1 MQNGRDLKQRK
12 RRGNSRYYLY
22 FLVSLLA
29 CFGMIGGVFYAFRH
43 LSIFELKS
51 VSVHG
56 NIAVPDSLILQ
67 KTQKYLGHNLFQISK
82 KAMKQDL
89 LSFSRVKDAKIRKH
103 LMDKI
108 SIQIIERSGM
118 LYVKSFEGN
127 LYPIDEDGIVLSKY
141 GKVYKEDLPIFSSY
155 YPDASFKAGTRLEKA
170 DVLRICKLHKRIMKE
185 APEYLPII
193 SEYFM
198 IDNTIHII
206 DSRYGTCIIPSE
218 DNLATQFKRYQF
230 VQDNGNIG
238 RRSTVDLRFEN
249 QVVVKAGEK

>member
-1 MQNGRDLKQRK
+1 MHNGRDLRQRK

-22 FLVSLLA
+22 FALSLFA
-29 CFGMIGGVFYAFRH
+29 CLGLIGGVFYAFRH

-51 VSVHG
+51 ISVHG
-56 NIAVPDSLILQ
+56 NTAVPDSLLLQ
-67 KTQKYLGHNLFQISK
+67 KTQKYLGHNLFEVSK
-82 KAMKQDL
+82 KSLKQDL

-108 SIQIIERSGM
+108 SIQVIERSGI

-141 GKVYKEDLPIFSSY
+141 SKVYTEDLPIFSSY
-155 YPDASFKAGTRLEKA
+155 YPDASFKAGSRLDKA
-170 DVLRICKLHKRIMKE
+170 DVMRICNLHKRIISE
-185 APEYLPII
+185 APEYLNII
-193 SEYFM
+193 SEYYM
-198 IDNTIHII
+198 VDNTIHII
-206 DSRYGTCIIPSE
+206 DARYGTCIIPSE
-218 DNLATQFKRYQF
+218 DELATQFKRYQF